1 MTVRLFTEWLEQE
14 HPETTQAL
22 QQQGILPQA
31 TAAQPVPAGGAGPAA
46 AVPEPHAAVPPLPF
60 SFEQTEHGHC
70 MKFTVEA
77 MPGHRL
83 TTGIEGLALDDLR
96 QLRGQIRAYL
106 QHVDPHGP
114 QE

>member
-14 HPETTQAL
+14 HPDAAQAL

-31 TAAQPVPAGGAGPAA
+31 PAASPAPAGGAGPAA
-46 AVPEPHAAVPPLPF
+46 AAPEPHPAVRPLPF
-60 SFEQTEHGHC
+60 SFEQTEHGHR
-70 MKFTVEA
+70 MTFTIDA

-83 TTGIEGLALDDLR
+83 MTGTDGLTVDQLR
-96 QLRGQIRAYL
+96 QLRSRIRAYL
-106 QHVDPHGP
+106 LQVDPHGP